1 MQQGYVFTSQN
12 SQFGGEYAHLSN
24 PIFLRY
30 NLSDNLVKT
39 TANNVDTYTE
49 SGATKSHSPILGWAY
64 DGNPSMVLTVLMIP
78 IRSHLMLSE

>member
-1 MQQGYVFTSQN
+1 MHTYQ
-12 SQFGGEYAHLSN
+12 N

-39 TANNVDTYTE
+39 TTNNVDTYTE
-49 SGATKSHSPILGWAY
+49 SGATKEATHLFLVGHMMAT
-64 DGNPSMVLTVLMIP
+64 PSMVLTVLMIP